1 MTYPANTPNNPSLF
15 NAAYSGAL
23 AGQMAGSG
31 ITGIPAVDD
40 STGPSVYA
48 KASNIAYAFAWEF
61 DQVAFTTPVTNVST
75 SGHATV
81 IPSSAAIQGT
91 QLAYEAIV
99 LGLAF
104 GMFFQRKGAD
114 VESDTGDLPAD
125 WATTAAAVA
134 AQVTVAGTALSGA
147 GTLT

>member
-1 MTYPANTPNNPSLF
+1 MTFPAITPNNPSLV
-15 NAAYSGAL
+15 NAAYAGAL

-48 KASNIAYAFAWEF
+48 KASNVAYAFAWQF
-61 DQVAFTTPVTNVST
+61 DQVAFVTPVTNVSA
-75 SGHATV
+75 SHATV
-81 IPSSAAIQGT
+81 VPSSAAIQGT

-99 LGLAF
+99 QGLAF
-104 GMFFQRKGAD
+104 GLFFQRKGAD
-114 VESDTGDLPAD
+114 VESDTGDLPGD
-125 WATTAAAVA
+125 WAAIAAAFA